1 MAPRTPPP
9 PVICLM
15 GPTAAG
21 KTDLAL
27 WLHARGGVDLISVDS
42 AMVYRGMDIGTA
54 KPDAATQARS
64 PHALI
69 DIRDPA
75 EPYSAAE
82 FAHDAGQLIAQ
93 SHQTGRVPVLVG
105 GTMLYFRALLEGLA
119 TLPAADRDYRAKLEA
134 QAHTEGWVALHAQLA
149 RVDPATAA
157 RLHPNDAQRIQRALE
172 VHYLTGEPMSVLK
185 QRSATEPRAWSLVKF
200 SIEPFDR
207 ERLHQRIEG
216 RFKAMLTQ
224 GLVEEVRGLYERG
237 DLHSDLPSMRSVGYR
252 QVWDW
257 LAGRIADD
265 ELVFRGVAA
274 TRQLARRQLTWLRR
288 ERGIARVDADDA
300 AVQDR
305 LRDLLA
311 GVLD

>member
-1 MAPRTPPP
+1 
-9 PVICLM
+9 M

-27 WLHARGGVDLISVDS
+27 SLHARGGVDLISVDS

-54 KPDAATQARS
+54 KPDAVTQARS

-82 FAHDAGQLIAQ
+82 FVHDAGQLIAQ
-93 SHQTGRVPVLVG
+93 SHQAGRVPVLVG

-172 VHYLTGEPMSVLK
+172 VHYLTGEPMSVLQ
-185 QRSATEPRAWSLVKF
+185 QRSATEPRAWSLVKI

-216 RFKAMLTQ
+216 RFKTMLTQ

-288 ERGIARVDADDA
+288 EREVARVDADDA

-305 LRDLLA
+305 LRDLLV

>member
-1 MAPRTPPP
+1 MTPGTPPP
-9 PVICLM
+9 AVVCLM

-27 WLHARGGVDLISVDS
+27 SLHARGGVDLISVDS

-54 KPDAATQARS
+54 KPDAVTQARS

-105 GTMLYFRALLEGLA
+105 WTMLYFRALLEGLA

-172 VHYLTGEPMSVLK
+172 VHYLTGEPMSVLQ
-185 QRSATEPRAWSLVKF
+185 QRSATEPRAWSLVKI

-207 ERLHQRIEG
+207 ERLHQRIER
-216 RFKAMLTQ
+216 RFKAMLNQ
-224 GLVEEVRGLYERG
+224 GLVEEVRGFYQRG

-288 ERGIARVDADDA
+288 EREVARVDADDA

-305 LRDLLA
+305 LRDLLV